1 MPPRE
6 GRRKRVKVR
15 ISRCILSEADI
26 CNFFNATKNFGKR
39 FYTIRYNS
47 NVDGEGTTYRDIAI
61 EAIAVSRD
69 LVYRIIWTIGCTT
82 SPPGADMDD
91 SSPFP
96 HSYSPNLDWHR
107 GWFFPQY
114 RVQDDPPCFMNAFD
128 YRGFIE
134 IDAMEEV

>member
-1 MPPRE
+1 MPPCE

-15 ISRCILSEADI
+15 ITRCILSEADI
-26 CNFFNATKNFGKR
+26 CNFFDNTKNFGKR

-69 LVYRIIWTIGCTT
+69 LVYKIVWSIGCTT
-82 SPPGADMDD
+82 SPPLADME
-91 SSPFP
+91 SSVFP
-96 HSYSPNLDWHR
+96 HSYSPKRDWHR
-107 GWFFPQY
+107 SWFFPQY
-114 RVQDDPPCFMNAFD
+114 REQDENPCIMNAFD

-134 IDAMEEV
+134 IDTIEEV